1 MCICMLILMCIHITY
16 LIVLYVYVYICAYHI
31 INLCTCVYIYT
42 YFKKALCSV
51 KTSVCE
57 SLRNH
62 PPPARMLLL
71 TVKVHPM
78 SIQRSMCELI
88 IVFLNLIHHRMK
100 VKKEKKA
107 AALELEQNIHLVK
120 APLALQEDPSL
131 TLPKKKE
138 KLKVRVEASKVEGS
152 RSMEE

>member
-1 MCICMLILMCIHITY
+1 
-16 LIVLYVYVYICAYHI
+16 
-31 INLCTCVYIYT
+31 
-42 YFKKALCSV
+42 
-51 KTSVCE
+51 
-57 SLRNH
+57 
-62 PPPARMLLL
+62 
-71 TVKVHPM
+71 
-78 SIQRSMCELI
+78 
-88 IVFLNLIHHRMK
+88 MK

-138 KLKVRVEASKVEGS
+138 KLKVRVEASKVEVS